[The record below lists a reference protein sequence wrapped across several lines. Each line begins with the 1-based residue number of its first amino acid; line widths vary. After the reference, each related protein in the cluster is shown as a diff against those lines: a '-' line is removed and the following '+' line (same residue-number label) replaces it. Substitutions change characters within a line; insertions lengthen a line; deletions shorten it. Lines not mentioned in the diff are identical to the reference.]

1 MSKAL
6 TPSTQDYLEV
16 ILQLSENNHSTR
28 ITDIANALNIT
39 KASATQAIDTLIN
52 EKMVLKEKYGPVS
65 LTKKGEL
72 AALKVKKMHKII
84 REFLVTVLQVDADIA
99 NKDACLIEHV
109 ISPQTIAGMI
119 AFLEKGNYQISSDLN
134 LKKAAELLKSDL

>member
-1 MSKAL
+1 MKNGA
-6 TPSTQDYLEV
+6 E
-16 ILQLSENNHSTR
+16 R
-28 ITDIANALNIT
+28 
-39 KASATQAIDTLIN
+39 
-52 EKMVLKEKYGPVS
+52 KYGPVS

>member
-52 EKMVLKEKYGPVS
+52 EKW
-65 LTKKGEL
+65 
-72 AALKVKKMHKII
+72 
-84 REFLVTVLQVDADIA
+84 
-99 NKDACLIEHV
+99 C
-109 ISPQTIAGMI
+109 
-119 AFLEKGNYQISSDLN
+119 
-134 LKKAAELLKSDL
+134 